1 MHLFLI
7 DLNHE
12 STSLTIKN
20 VSRYDNSKYECVA
33 GNGIL
38 PSVSKKFS
46 VTVYCKSFSLF
57 LNVYLKCLNKQ
68 LIYLDTPVLTPIR
81 KKVFQNVGQ
90 TVLLGCV
97 VNSNPE
103 SSVNWYKLHAKK
115 NSTAEV
121 EINNS
126 EDFVLIDASQSKFQL
141 HKFKQTNQTVS
152 YLKIKVGY

>member
-1 MHLFLI
+1 M
-7 DLNHE
+7 
-12 STSLTIKN
+12 
-20 VSRYDNSKYECVA
+20 
-33 GNGIL
+33 
-38 PSVSKKFS
+38 
-46 VTVYCKSFSLF
+46 
-57 LNVYLKCLNKQ
+57 
-68 LIYLDTPVLTPIR
+68 TPIR